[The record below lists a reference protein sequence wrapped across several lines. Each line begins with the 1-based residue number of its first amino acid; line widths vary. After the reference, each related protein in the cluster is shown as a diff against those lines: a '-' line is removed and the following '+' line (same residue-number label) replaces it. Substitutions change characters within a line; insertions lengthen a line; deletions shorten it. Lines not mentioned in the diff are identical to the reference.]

1 MSGAS
6 LIAETQRVAHAPRYF
21 DWTDFGIGGLIGFLR
36 LARELLI
43 GDFFHAPSMPGETA
57 NQPEETRPETSPH
70 STTPIA

>member
-1 MSGAS
+1 MRLVI
-6 LIAETQRVAHAPRYF
+6 LIGLILALGVVA
-21 DWTDFGIGGLIGFLR
+21 LIGFLR